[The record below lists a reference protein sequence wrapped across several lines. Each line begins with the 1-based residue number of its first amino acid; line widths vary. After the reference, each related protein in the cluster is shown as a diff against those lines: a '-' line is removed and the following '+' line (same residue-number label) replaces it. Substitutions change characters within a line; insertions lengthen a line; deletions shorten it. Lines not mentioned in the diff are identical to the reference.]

1 MELQSS
7 KKDNSSEGAGDTGS
21 TEKENAEGSSDE
33 DEGTLVIDEK
43 NERGGTKRKVEESAE
58 VSIKLSARRGL
69 DSHSFSCLTL
79 SPTFDRHP
87 PNGQRIRG
95 QKVTATSPT
104 RRPS

>member
-1 MELQSS
+1 M
-7 KKDNSSEGAGDTGS
+7 
-21 TEKENAEGSSDE
+21 EKENAEGSSDE

-58 VSIKLSARRGL
+58 VSVKLSARKDL
-69 DSHSFSCLTL
+69 DSHCLTL
-79 SPTFDRHP
+79 SPTFDRRP